1 MSTDAEGSPREPE
14 LIDADSL
21 DFGLAIAFNA
31 KKPIP
36 GEGVA
41 AAIERMTGGASRVLL
56 RDDADGPSPILR
68 RLPGSAER
76 LGSDGRYVVMGEIA
90 RGGLGIVLKGRDRD
104 LGRDV
109 ALKVLRPEFAKNDA
123 VLARFIEEA
132 QIGGQLQHPGIV
144 PVYSL
149 GIEPDGRP
157 FFAMKLVKGR
167 TLSALLVDR
176 KSPRD
181 GQRRLLAVFE
191 QVCRTMAY
199 AHSRRVVHR
208 DLKPSNVMLGAFGE
222 IQVVDWGLAKVL
234 GREDVPSV
242 RPAETRAPEISL
254 IATVR
259 SGSAGSESL
268 AGSVLGTPGYM
279 SPEQALG
286 RVEDV
291 DERTDVFAL
300 GAILCEI
307 LTGQPPFTG
316 EARDQ
321 ILLAARGNLEDATA
335 RLAKCNADP
344 GIVAVALKCLAA
356 ERGDRFPAAGAVVD
370 AVSAHLS
377 GIEARARRAEV
388 AAVLARTKAEEER
401 TAAAREQV
409 KAKSA
414 RSAQRRTMAL
424 AAVVLIGVAA
434 GIVAWVRDQASESE
448 RAARAVSAVSAALAD
463 ANAKRG
469 AKDLVGALAAA
480 QKAVALA
487 KTGGADADISARAAR
502 LLADVEAED
511 RTAAE
516 TAAHAAKLAPLLD
529 RLRGAHSKWSPAA
542 EHLRSQAEHVAAF
555 RDCGIDIESDDVEQ
569 SAADIRSSPCA
580 ADIAAEIE
588 WWAWDLK
595 KSENPAPG
603 DEDRYRHLCKVAA
616 AADPDPWRMRFRDAR
631 DREDVEAMRVV
642 AAQADAAALP
652 VRSLNLLILATE
664 EADPKAALEL
674 SRAAVRRHPDDWMS
688 QLSLHAVHLDV
699 GVGDD
704 RDPGEEC
711 STEIAMLAMRP
722 PTHRAWED
730 VGETLNAWRDPEGA
744 LSAFREALRIQ
755 DGCYR
760 SLAGLALALDAGGN
774 HAGAKE
780 ALDRATE
787 AVEARLK
794 KGTVMQYPYWAHFS
808 QGRVLSAASDHL
820 GAAAAFRRAL
830 EIAPSD
836 TEIRD
841 WLTGELLLLRDFEG
855 AAAQA
860 REMIR
865 LAPRWTG
872 GYQRLFEA
880 LTECD
885 DADADALLA
894 EVNRATEMFPKS
906 AFIHE
911 WHADA
916 LFLRASQTWSEK
928 DKDAAAP
935 EYATAIAAC
944 RRYLEQEP
952 KSYYLHAMLATLLG
966 QTHPSAE
973 SVAEARIAS
982 RLIGAGIQGRYRLGS
997 ALYQYGEPEAAADEF
1012 EAVLGLGGESA
1023 DVHVQLSMCRSSMGD
1038 TAGELAHARRAVAL
1052 APESFD
1058 AHVTLS
1064 DALRSRSSMREED
1077 GWAEAALE
1085 TRKARDLYAKQPR
1098 RTVKGSAIFD
1108 GFVVLADRLADPSF
1122 PEKVRNGLKPSS
1134 RENANDLVS
1143 ACSNRDL
1150 NVPGVGYAVDALA
1163 DDARIGDD
1171 ESIELRVNAA
1181 CMSVLAADGQGDGA
1195 AGLDAP
1201 TREAWR
1207 RRALAWLREVLPV
1220 YAARVVGDDPKKAMS
1235 ARGTLRDW
1243 TRWKDLAPVRTPEGL
1258 AKLSIEDRVAWDR
1271 FWAEVD
1277 RALRSWSSRRK

>member
-1 MSTDAEGSPREPE
+1 MSTDAEGTPREPE

-21 DFGLAIAFNA
+21 DFGLAVAFNA
-31 KKPIP
+31 KNPIP

-41 AAIERMTGGASRVLL
+41 AAIERMTGGAARVLL

-109 ALKVLRPEFAKNDA
+109 ALKVLRPEFARNDA
-123 VLARFIEEA
+123 VLARFVEEA

-149 GIEPDGRP
+149 GIESDGRP

-321 ILLAARGNLEDATA
+321 ILLAARGDLDDATA

-344 GIVAVALKCLAA
+344 AIVAVALKCLAA
-356 ERGDRFPAAGAVVD
+356 ERAERFPAAGALVD
-370 AVSAHLS
+370 AVAAHLS

-401 TAAAREQV
+401 AAATREQV
-409 KAKSA
+409 KARSA
-414 RSAQRRTMAL
+414 RSSHRRTMAL
-424 AAVVLIGVAA
+424 AAVVLIGVAG
-434 GIVAWVRDQASESE
+434 GIVWWLRDRASEADRS
-448 RAARAVSAVSAALAD
+448 ARSVAAVSAALAD

-469 AKDLVGALAAA
+469 AKDFVGALAAA
-480 QKAVALA
+480 QKALALA
-487 KTGGADADISARAAR
+487 KTGGADADISVRAPR
-502 LLADVEAED
+502 LLADVEAEEHA
-511 RTAAE
+511 AAE
-516 TAAHAAKLAPLLD
+516 AAARAAMIAPLLD
-529 RLRGAHSKWSPAA
+529 RIRGVHNTWSPAA
-542 EHLRSQAEHVAAF
+542 EHLRSHAEHVAAF

-569 SAADIRSSPCA
+569 SAASIRSSPFA

-588 WWAWDLK
+588 YWAWHLK
-595 KSENPAPG
+595 GSTSPAPG

-616 AADPDPWRMRFRDAR
+616 AADPEPWRMRFRDAR
-631 DREDVEAMRVV
+631 DREDAEAMRVL
-642 AAQADAAALP
+642 AAQADVSALP
-652 VRSLNLLILATE
+652 VRSLNLLTMAIEQT
-664 EADPKAALEL
+664 DTKAALRL
-674 SRAAVRRHPDDWMS
+674 SRVAVRRHPEDWLS
-688 QLSLHAVHLDV
+688 QASLNAVH
-699 GVGDD
+699 GDD
-704 RDPGEEC
+704 GVADERDPGEEC
-711 STEIAMLAMRP
+711 STAIAMLAMRP

-730 VGETLNAWRDPEGA
+730 VGETLNTWRDGEGA
-744 LSAFREALRIQ
+744 LNAFREALRIQ

-780 ALDRATE
+780 ALDRATK

-794 KGTVMQYPYWAHFS
+794 KGTVMQYPAWAHLN
-808 QGRVLSAASDHL
+808 QGRVLSAASDHV
-820 GAAAAFRRAL
+820 GAAAAFRRAV
-830 EIAPSD
+830 EIAPAD
-836 TEIRD
+836 TDNRD
-841 WLTGELLLLRDFEG
+841 WLAYELLLLRDFEG

-865 LAPRWTG
+865 LAPKWTG

-894 EVNRATEMFPKS
+894 EVNRATELFPKS
-906 AFIHE
+906 TLIHE
-911 WHADA
+911 WHVDA
-916 LFLRASQTWSEK
+916 LCRRARQTWADR
-928 DKDAAAP
+928 DKDAATP

-952 KSYYLHAMLATLLG
+952 KSCYLHAILATLLG
-966 QTHPSAE
+966 ETHPSAE
-973 SVAEARIAS
+973 SVAEARIAM
-982 RLIGAGIQGRYRLGS
+982 RLGGAAIQTRYRLGK
-997 ALYQYGEPEAAADEF
+997 ALYEYGEPEAAADEF

-1023 DVHVQLSMCRSSMGD
+1023 DVHVQLCSCLSSQGD

-1052 APESFD
+1052 SPESFE
-1058 AHVTLS
+1058 AHVALA
-1064 DALRSRSSMREED
+1064 DALQSRSSAREED
-1077 GWAEAALE
+1077 GWAEAAVE
-1085 TRKARDLYAKQPR
+1085 TRKARDLYAKFR
-1098 RTVKGSAIFD
+1098 RRNVSGSTLFD
-1108 GFVVLADRLADPSF
+1108 RFVVSADRLADPSF
-1122 PEKVRNGLKPSS
+1122 PEKVRNGLQPSS
-1134 RENANDLVS
+1134 RENANDIVA
-1143 ACSNRDL
+1143 ACSNRGV
-1150 NVPGVGYAVDALA
+1150 NVPGVEYAIDALA

-1171 ESIELRVNAA
+1171 ESIELRVNGAF
-1181 CMSVLAADGQGDGA
+1181 MSVLAADGQGDGA
-1195 AGLDAP
+1195 AALDAP

-1220 YAARVVGDDPKKAMS
+1220 YAARVVGDDGVKAMS
-1235 ARGTLRDW
+1235 ARGSLRDM
-1243 TRWKDLAPVRTPEGL
+1243 TRHRDLAPVRTPEGL
-1258 AKLSIEDRVAWDR
+1258 AKLSLEDRVAWER